1 MNSFDEDTPLYQELL
16 TFVGLFVF
24 IYVAFFFHIIIHE
37 AGHLVFGLLTGYKF
51 SSFRVAS
58 FMWLKEDGKLKLK
71 RLSIAGTGGQ
81 CLMTPPDMKD
91 GKMPLV
97 LYNLGGSFLNITLGA
112 LFLIGYLLCSDI
124 PFFSSLL
131 LSDSTGPWHDWSAP
145 YENRYTP
152 HPQENPWNPAPP
164 ADER

>member
-1 MNSFDEDTPLYQELL
+1 MNKTNKKKKTSWQQYVGRAFLMLAGVICGIAIGSCLNSFDEDTPLYQELL

-71 RLSIAGTGGQ
+71 RLSI
-81 CLMTPPDMKD
+81 
-91 GKMPLV
+91 
-97 LYNLGGSFLNITLGA
+97 
-112 LFLIGYLLCSDI
+112 
-124 PFFSSLL
+124 
-131 LSDSTGPWHDWSAP
+131 
-145 YENRYTP
+145 RY
-152 HPQENPWNPAPP
+152 
-164 ADER
+164 DK